1 MCRFAPYAF
10 HRTFWLHTVSPYSVW
25 GISVTDS
32 EGNMGWLG
40 WIYMVQVLIL
50 RTNSWKVHEAEYL
63 QVTYSHTDFTMAKL
77 AILTSRYLYLHNLD
91 ICNSTTYL
99 SYDQKYCPF
108 NDHTVKKGN
117 RNNSQE
123 SFLNDTP
130 SLHALVFTFVTCIYK
145 LAGFVYYR
153 IL

>member
-1 MCRFAPYAF
+1 
-10 HRTFWLHTVSPYSVW
+10 
-25 GISVTDS
+25 
-32 EGNMGWLG
+32 
-40 WIYMVQVLIL
+40 MVQVLIL
-50 RTNSWKVHEAEYL
+50 RTNSWQVHEAEYL
-63 QVTYSHTDFTMAKL
+63 QVTYSHTVF
-77 AILTSRYLYLHNLD
+77 HNGQAGYFNIKVLVFAQPGHMQFF
-91 ICNSTTYL
+91 NSTAYL

-130 SLHALVFTFVTCIYK
+130 SLHALVFTFVMCIYK